1 MGGDIKRNPARL
13 PRGKPALRYLK
24 CAWLTCSCSSRG
36 LRRQRDTQLRSRH
49 RPRTEN
55 DAIESPQSNGMAE
68 AFVRTIKHDYVR
80 VSPCPDA
87 QTVMHQLSAW
97 INP

>member
-1 MGGDIKRNPARL
+1 MGGDIKRKLARL

-36 LRRQRDTQLRSRH
+36 LRRTQLRSRH

-55 DAIESPQSNGMAE
+55 HAIESPQRE
-68 AFVRTIKHDYVR
+68 WPKPFVRTIKHDYVR

-87 QTVMHQLSAW
+87 QTLMHQLSAW